1 MCHLFVYLSDVVKYV
16 NTHSPES
23 YSVPTPSEPI
33 PKYLE
38 IIYDENDDRPLPV
51 NPYEIPLPP
60 LDEVEIVHTS
70 SPTSSIKSI
79 NKSSESET
87 NQNTSETKDNCIKGR
102 TISSASTVSETSVY
116 NPSKMSKL
124 SNMSDESDLSKS
136 NCNSTVTLPN
146 TRENCPSN
154 DKVCLSQQQLPYAHT
169 KKIQQMYANTNME
182 TAIRTC
188 DGITSM

>member
-1 MCHLFVYLSDVVKYV
+1 M

-23 YSVPTPSEPI
+23 YSVPTPSKSI
-33 PKYLE
+33 PKYLD

-60 LDEVEIVHTS
+60 LDVHTS
-70 SPTSSIKSI
+70 SPTLSIKSI
-79 NKSSESET
+79 HKSSESET
-87 NQNTSETKDNCIKGR
+87 NPNASETKDNCIKGR

-116 NPSKMSKL
+116 NPSKMLKL
-124 SNMSDESDLSKS
+124 SNIESDETDLSKS
-136 NCNSTVTLPN
+136 NCNSTVTLSN
-146 TRENCPSN
+146 TKENGPT
-154 DKVCLSQQQLPYAHT
+154 DEKVCVSQLQPVYAHT
-169 KKIQQMYANTNME
+169 KKMQQMYANTNME